1 MSIVDSIKTC
11 TKGLNNLS
19 NDIST
24 ALKNK
29 LIASHGA
36 NSIQIN
42 KSLSLIE
49 SKFYSNIIKLNELTN
64 SNVNEDNI
72 MSSVLIMYKQLS
84 VTLKMF
90 IYDVIPVIE
99 KHDLTNVISSKYNN
113 LPTIIVQLLDNLTRA
128 IKSGVKDVDK
138 ECGAIEYRLGS
149 KEDAI
154 GAIDD
159 KVKNSGAKITNEGA
173 VEAISDTLSTV
184 IRNTLNMIA
193 IRSNSVNNTLDSV
206 NGNIHNLNHQIVT
219 SFGNGNRNITWDN
232 FRDFFTSDSFVSS
245 ITGLAASVAIFLLMK
260 KLVRGILTRIRSLFN

>member
-1 MSIVDSIKTC
+1 MV
-11 TKGLNNLS
+11 
-19 NDIST
+19 
-24 ALKNK
+24 
-29 LIASHGA
+29 ASSGA

-49 SKFYSNIIKLNELTN
+49 SKFHPTVVKLNELIN
-64 SNVNEDNI
+64 SNINEDNI
-72 MSSVLIMYKQLS
+72 MSSMLIMYKQLS
-84 VTLKMF
+84 IALKVF
-90 IYDVIPVIE
+90 VYDVIPVIE
-99 KHDLTNVISSKYNN
+99 SHNLTTVITNRYNN
-113 LPTIIVQLLDNLTRA
+113 LPIILIQLLDNVTRA

-138 ECGAIEYRLGS
+138 ECGAIEYRLGT
-149 KEDAI
+149 KEDTM
-154 GAIDD
+154 GAIND
-159 KVKNSGAKITNEGA
+159 KVKNNGAKITNEGA

-193 IRSNSVNNTLDSV
+193 LRSNSVNNTLDSV
-206 NGNIHNLNHQIVT
+206 NGNIHNLNHQIVI